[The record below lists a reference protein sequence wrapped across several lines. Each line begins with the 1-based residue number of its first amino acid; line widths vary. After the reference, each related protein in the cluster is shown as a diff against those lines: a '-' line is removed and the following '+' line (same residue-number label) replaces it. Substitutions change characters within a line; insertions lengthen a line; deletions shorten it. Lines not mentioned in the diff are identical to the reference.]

1 MAVTFLSTASVAGFY
16 GSSKQFHQEPRSS
29 ASAAREELGNYL
41 GQIRQ
46 LPLLTHEQEQHYACC
61 AQRGQQL
68 AREQMICHNLR
79 LVIRI
84 AQRYRRA
91 GVSFADLV
99 SEGVLGLI
107 RAVDKFDPEL
117 GYRFSTYACWWI
129 QDAVER
135 ALDGQLSVVRRPRS
149 LLLQRR
155 RQQRLASAAEEGQRV
170 ELQDECHRLL
180 PDSLTDSSLPEQLTT
195 EDAIHGDSPC
205 RQYEKEQLAVRLLEW
220 VMDMPAAQAQVVL
233 HYYGLAGYAPHTLLE
248 LAKELQLSRQQV
260 ITLRD
265 RALQSLQRRLLENG
279 LEQESLFAD

>member
-1 MAVTFLSTASVAGFY
+1 MSVVFLSTASVAGFY
-16 GSSKQFHQEPRSS
+16 GSSKQFHQEPRNSVS
-29 ASAAREELGNYL
+29 AVREELGNYL

-46 LPLLTHEQEQHYACC
+46 LPLLTQEQEQRYACC

-84 AQRYRRA
+84 ARRYRRA

-155 RQQRLASAAEEGQRV
+155 RQQRLASAAEEGQR
-170 ELQDECHRLL
+170 DECHRLL

-205 RQYEKEQLAVRLLEW
+205 RQYEKEQLATQLLDW

-233 HYYGLAGYAPHTLLE
+233 RYYGLAGYAPHTLLE
-248 LAKELQLSRQQV
+248 LAKELQLSRQRV

-265 RALQSLQRRLLENG
+265 RALQSLQRRLLESG